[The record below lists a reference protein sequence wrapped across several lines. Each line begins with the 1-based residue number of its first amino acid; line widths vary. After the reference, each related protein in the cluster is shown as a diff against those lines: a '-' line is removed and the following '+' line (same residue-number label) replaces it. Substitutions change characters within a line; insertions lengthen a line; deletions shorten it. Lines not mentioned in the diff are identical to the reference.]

1 MGGAAVSGVP
11 ISGALIG
18 TSSSL
23 WLDFG
28 AMGLAMVA
36 GISASSLLLA
46 RLARWPARAGAP

>member
-18 TSSSL
+18 TSRSL
-23 WLDFG
+23 WLGFS

-36 GISASSLLLA
+36 GISASSLLLP
-46 RLARWPARAGAP
+46 RLAR